1 MPTFRLANG
10 EIRDI
15 SDDELQAFLLTEEGK
30 NATQIET
37 SNQSEEE
44 VIGPKKTVE
53 PQNFNRFIIP
63 SFEDKNNLKEIPTDA
78 NAVYKSLDNKFKDI
92 KPSSLGDKEYEKKSN
107 EIFNSFYE
115 DPQFKN
121 MQNAILEQI
130 KPKVDKKR
138 KELEEKIRKNKIFYT
153 EANKELNNYGNTLFA
168 QAAGNSSS
176 MNNLIKTYE
185 DAFNK
190 NVNNQYN
197 EFLTQEEKEK
207 KELLKDSYLNSI
219 PLPIPDFLKKG
230 AIRAFTSFAEIPSN
244 INIQASQDRINKL
257 QTRLDDITSGRRGAR
272 MLKEA
277 EEASKKYGG
286 FSFTPSKDKI
296 LQRKL
301 NNYIDEKSRP
311 IKGDPIE
318 YYTKEIQKEKE
329 KFAKNY
335 IDSKEYEPLLEALG
349 NNAFYD
355 EDGIT
360 FEDVGEGIGQQ
371 AVYTVTALASGGL
384 ANYFLEKGQII
395 KETLDTALAEKA
407 KSMDKNINELSNFE
421 QIDLLQEMFDNNEID
436 LSTSS
441 MTAFLVAAS
450 ERAGAGLLLGEGAKF
465 LTKGV
470 IKATPK
476 PVWKAFQKGYLKQGL
491 KNAKVNAT
499 NWRNYINPGI
509 RLLGEPTTEG
519 LIQEPLIIAGVNE
532 ALKKV
537 KDADGNNLSINVYD
551 PMRLKES
558 FTQAAFAS
566 PGISAGA
573 RAIRKAGKEAYRGLF
588 EQGSNTTRDQ
598 FDVRRKK
605 AKDKFDAGTITEE
618 QYIQE
623 IDELDTV
630 EDLIYSRRIDK
641 FDPKTKVKFG
651 ELALE
656 EQKLLQERETLKNSL
671 SDRPFDVKKSEKNK
685 ENLANVQEQMQII
698 LAEQQYLAS
707 DKTLGKY
714 INEQEDGVFA
724 NTTYKNFKTRK
735 AFEKWAK
742 ENNLDKKS
750 VAEGLINNENFAG
763 YLPQGEKTFLVTID
777 QNVRQAFRGKGGVV
791 GAGVA
796 ANVVHHEALHVIQ
809 QNLDNETMSDL
820 IAELESISKNDSK
833 ISRILMATE
842 RRLLIDG
849 LTPGTEQYN
858 KEYFTSISDFLRGE
872 NLTEENVTVED
883 AGILAKIGEKLT
895 KFLGNDTLD
904 VLNFENVK
912 SGEDVIPFLLKYNEF
927 NGNPLGQLKLPSSV
941 KTSQST
947 PDEKEIVEELRLIEE
962 RESEFNITP
971 ETRAR
976 REELQ
981 RSLRKIKRNTE
992 QKQNIKKSNI
1002 TELYESRNKVDL
1014 ASTKSVLEEIN
1025 NLIPKTVKTKQDFQ
1039 NPRVFNDIY
1048 ESLTQRDRVI
1058 NNYIRSRAESQEEA
1072 NKIIDNVTDR
1082 LVKFDPEQTRADGTK
1097 VGVEGFGE
1105 FIFANTR
1112 FGKLDARKDL
1122 FKESEKTKV
1131 EDRLDKPEAKQVKVE
1146 DTGNQ
1151 EISIQESAAQKL
1163 ATPQLIEKAKK
1174 LIPLT
1179 AIKVGKALTDKKVEG
1194 KKKVNL
1200 RDRERNKFLQKQL
1213 FNLVKPVL
1221 GKGKSFENFLD
1232 KNVKNLKNIALDNIN
1247 FNRGSGIS
1255 QIWSKE
1261 NPPSDQEFIDY
1272 YLGKDI
1278 TPDQPASTK
1287 SDRKKSLN
1295 QAFGTQLGR
1304 ELILNNKEVNDAF
1317 NNDFGID
1324 LASTNII
1331 KSLAKNKNID
1341 FINVKGIILEK
1352 VDNNLLSNHKNNFK
1366 SVLDA
1371 LGIPEKITQDKS
1383 DKLANELQTAYD
1395 KLSKDIKEA
1404 GTFIIPSTGEKYE
1417 LVKWLTN
1424 KVLDEAELKNYK
1436 TLVKIITGHD
1446 LNIDYNDKEFQTRVR
1461 KQLGDVFKRINDVNF
1476 INKFLGPGFTAPS
1489 KMGDGTL
1496 KMVDGTVIYE
1506 GKKGSQRYGLFN
1518 NVKDFND
1525 FVSSLKLQKGKEY
1538 SNYDANL
1545 TVPLH
1550 KQSKSSLTKNGI
1562 ESLRKKS
1569 IENNKALLEFV
1580 DKIKEAGVGIDE
1592 SVALMISMN
1601 NNPKGLIRSA
1611 GIYDFLPDNILDKD
1625 GNAIIK
1631 GIYRLEHMTPAVG
1644 IAMAAVDYMHNP
1656 QGNKADFKKLLQSYR
1671 IAHIPIKYDDM
1682 VNKVYKQHMPS
1693 YFKIGDSSLIRYFNF
1708 EIPGFD
1714 LKLREL
1720 STGNVYDKNF
1730 YKDNTQQKLAKE
1742 GIEKTYDTDLASK
1755 KLSEEF
1761 NIILEETTGKD
1772 RNAKYSE
1779 SRANMLGKKNNP
1791 FKFFVPYSAEDY
1803 MGLVYVTLGK
1813 GKVGEQQLQWYKD
1826 NIIAPYARG
1835 ISEYESAKQVTL
1847 DAWNNLK
1854 GKIKNTPANLRQ
1866 EAVRGFDN
1874 QNAVRLYIW
1883 NKQNML
1889 PEGTAKKDIDAIVKH
1904 VEKNS
1909 ELLNFANQ
1917 IQQLLGNA
1925 YPKPSSD
1932 WLAGTITTDIIQDL
1946 DNVKRKDF
1954 LKDWR
1959 EAVETV
1965 YSKEN
1970 LNKLKAIYG
1979 DNYVEA
1985 LKDMLYRMA
1994 TGSNR
1999 PTGQNK
2005 IANQWLNWLNN
2016 SVGGIMFFNSRS
2028 ALLQTL
2034 SAVNYT
2040 NFSDNNPLRIAQA
2053 FANQPQ
2059 FWKDFSF
2066 LFNSDFL
2073 KQRRGGL
2080 QTDVNADEIAKA
2092 AELSNN
2098 KYRAGIAYI
2107 LKKGFIPTQFAD
2119 SFAISFGGATFY
2131 RNRIRSLMKEGMD
2144 QKQAEE
2150 QAYLDWKELSEEA
2163 QQSSRP
2169 DRVSMQQAS
2178 PLGRVVLAFANTP
2191 IQYTRLMKKAIL
2203 DLKNK
2208 RGDWKTNVSKIVWY
2222 GAVQNIIF
2230 TGLQN
2235 ALFALM
2241 YGDDEEDEKAREMA
2255 KKNKYL
2261 RSANSIFDTL
2271 LRGMGLGGAVA
2282 VTAKN
2287 VIQDIILQTYGKE
2300 LGLKKTNRKDYQK
2313 SFMEITT
2320 LSPPLD
2326 SKISKLMSVGRA
2338 FQYKQELE
2346 KMKTLPLYNINNP
2359 ALMAAGQLSS
2369 AIINLPA
2376 DRVLQKARNLK
2387 LAIDKDTEAWQ
2398 SIALSLGFNQWDLLM
2413 EDPIKR
2419 DYPEIFKKK
2428 KKKKK
2433 KKSRKS
2439 SRIVSPIKKIENL
2452 PNGVLGKAHK
2462 DGTIQIRKGL
2472 SKEKRAKV
2480 IAHEKKHIRDM
2491 RAGKLNYDK
2500 NFVYW
2505 MGCKYP
2511 RTADQKIIYNG
2522 KALPNGH
2529 KSFPWE
2535 KSANKAI

>member
-1 MPTFRLANG
+1 MPKFRLASG
-10 EIRDI
+10 EIREI
-15 SDDELQAFLLTEEGK
+15 SDAELEAFLLTEEGK
-30 NATQIET
+30 TAQQVDTTMGDFFTKQEKSSKPITQPER
-37 SNQSEEE
+37 E

-53 PQNFNRFIIP
+53 PQNFNRFVYT

-92 KPSSLGDKEYEKKSN
+92 KPSSLGDKEYEKKSS
-107 EIFNSFYE
+107 EIFNSFYD

-138 KELEEKIRKNKIFYT
+138 KQLEESVKENKIFYT
-153 EANKELNNYGNTLFA
+153 EANKELNNYANTLFS

-185 DAFNK
+185 DAYNK

-197 EFLTQEEKEK
+197 EFLKQEEKEK
-207 KELLKDSYLNSI
+207 KEQLKDNYLDNSYVFGNI
-219 PLPIPDFLKKG
+219 PLPRSIKAGIASSVFELRSTPENIALK
-230 AIRAFTSFAEIPSN
+230 S
-244 INIQASQDRINKL
+244 SQDRINKL
-257 QTRLDDITSGRRGAR
+257 QTRLDDITSGKRGER
-272 MLKEA
+272 LSQEFQGKN
-277 EEASKKYGG
+277 
-286 FSFTPSKDKI
+286 
-296 LQRKL
+296 LQREL
-301 NNYIDEKSRP
+301 NEYFDEKGKR
-311 IKGDPIE
+311 IKGNPIE
-318 YYTKEIQKEKE
+318 YYTKEIKKEQNN
-329 KFAKNY
+329 FAENY
-335 IDSKEYEPLLEALG
+335 VKAKRFEPVLEALG

-360 FEDVGEGIGQQ
+360 FRDVQQGLGQQ
-371 AVYTVTALASGGL
+371 AVYTGMAMMSGGL
-384 ANYFLEKGQII
+384 ANYFLEKGQVI

-407 KSMDKNINELSNFE
+407 KSMDKNINDLSNFE

-436 LSTSS
+436 LSTSGI
-441 MTAFLVAAS
+441 TAALIAAS
-450 ERAGAGLLLGEGAKF
+450 ERVGAGFVLGKGAQF
-465 LTKGV
+465 VTKGMV
-470 IKATPK
+470 KATPK
-476 PVWKAFQKGYLKQGL
+476 PVFKAFQKGYIKKGL
-491 KNAKVNAT
+491 ENAKINAT
-499 NWRNYINPGI
+499 NWRNYINPTI
-509 RLLGEPTTEG
+509 SVAGEAVTEG
-519 LIQEPLIIAGVNE
+519 FIQEPLIIAGVNE
-532 ALKKV
+532 SLKKV
-537 KDADGNNLSINVYD
+537 KDADGNNLSIDVYD

-558 FTQAAFAS
+558 FSQALVAS
-566 PGISAGA
+566 SGISAGSRAA
-573 RAIRKAGKEAYRGLF
+573 RRAGKEAYRSLF

-605 AKDKFDAGTITEE
+605 AKEKLDKGTITED

-641 FDPKTKVKFG
+641 FDPKTRVKFG

-656 EQKLLQERETLKNSL
+656 QQKLLQEKETLESSL
-671 SDRPFDVKKSEKNK
+671 SGRVFDEVKSK
-685 ENLANVQEQMQII
+685 ENQKNLDKVQNQMQII

-763 YLPQGEKTFLVTID
+763 YFPQGEKSILVTID
-777 QNVRQAFRGKGGVV
+777 QNVNSAFRGKGNVV
-791 GAGVA
+791 NAGVA
-796 ANVVHHEALHVIQ
+796 ANVIHHEAMHVIQ

-820 IAELESISKNDSK
+820 IAELESIGKNDSK
-833 ISRILMATE
+833 MSKILMNTQF
-842 RRLLIDG
+842 RLLGDNLI
-849 LTPGTEQYN
+849 PGTEQYN

-927 NGNPLGQLKLPSSV
+927 NGKPLGQLKLPSSV

-981 RSLRKIKRNTE
+981 RSLRKIKRNT
-992 QKQNIKKSNI
+992 KK
-1002 TELYESRNKVDL
+1002 DL
-1014 ASTKSVLEEIN
+1014 ASSKSVLEEIN

-1072 NKIIDNVTDR
+1072 NRIIDNVTDR

-1163 ATPQLIEKAKK
+1163 ATPELIEKAKK

-1221 GKGKSFENFLD
+1221 GKGKLFENFLD

-1255 QIWSKE
+1255 QTWSKE

-1331 KSLAKNKNID
+1331 KSLAKNKGID
-1341 FINVKGIILEK
+1341 FINVKGKILQEL
-1352 VDNNLLSNHKNNFK
+1352 DNNFLSNHKYNFK
-1366 SVLDA
+1366 SALDA
-1371 LGIPEKITQDKS
+1371 LDIPKDINQNRS

-1525 FVSSLKLQKGKEY
+1525 FVSSLKLQEGKEY

-1550 KQSKSSLTKNGI
+1550 KQSKSSLTKSGI

-2255 KKNKYL
+2255 KKNKYI

-2346 KMKTLPLYNINNP
+2346 KIKTLPLYNINNP

-2387 LAIDKDTEAWQ
+2387 LAMDKDTEAWQ

-2419 DYPEIFKKK
+2419 DYPEIFK

-2472 SKEKRAKV
+2472 SKEKRKEV

-2505 MGCKYP
+2505 MGCKYR